1 MRRRPPRPLG
11 GQHQCGGHRV
21 LISDG
26 VPPRMS
32 FLQKKLYLAK
42 RPVFTPPT
50 LERGAARAVRMELS
64 AAECA
69 AVMADSSL
77 LFRHSAPAL
86 ETDEKGRRQ
95 PKQTTP
101 GEATATDAA
110 GGSTPLLS
118 EPPARRSKR
127 PVGEQMAGP
136 SRDESSP
143 EQSPKK
149 QKVELTARE
158 QAQLRILASVP
169 GLQPTRDARGRRKAV
184 SVDLSAHLS
193 ALVSGD
199 LAGAAHDTHLS
210 SPARDAAQSEARA
223 EGTADSEP
231 EPDHPMAET
240 GSR

>member
-1 MRRRPPRPLG
+1 MRRRPPRTLG

-21 LISDG
+21 LIS
-26 VPPRMS
+26 V
-32 FLQKKLYLAK
+32 FLK
-42 RPVFTPPT
+42 RPVFTPQT
-50 LERGAARAVRMELS
+50 LARRAVRMELS

-86 ETDEKGRRQ
+86 ETDQKGRRQ
-95 PKQTTP
+95 PEEPTP
-101 GEATATDAA
+101 ADETATNAA
-110 GGSTPLLS
+110 GGSAPPLS

-127 PVGEQMAGP
+127 PVGEQTTGP
-136 SRDESSP
+136 SSDKPSP

-149 QKVELTARE
+149 QKGLSARE

-193 ALVSGD
+193 VLVSGA

-210 SPARDAAQSEARA
+210 SPERGAAQSEARA
-223 EGTADSEP
+223 EGAADSEP
-231 EPDHPMAET
+231 EADHPMAEKC
-240 GSR
+240 SR

>member
-1 MRRRPPRPLG
+1 MRRSSRFDLRRSPTA
-11 GQHQCGGHRV
+11 HVV
-21 LISDG
+21 LT
-26 VPPRMS
+26 
-32 FLQKKLYLAK
+32 KKLYLAK

-77 LFRHSAPAL
+77 LFRHSAPTL
-86 ETDEKGRRQ
+86 ETDQKGRRQ
-95 PKQTTP
+95 PEEPTP
-101 GEATATDAA
+101 GEATAKDAA
-110 GGSTPLLS
+110 GGSTPPLS
-118 EPPARRSKR
+118 EPPVGRSKR
-127 PVGEQMAGP
+127 PVGEHTAGP
-136 SRDESSP
+136 SSDTEPSA

>member
-1 MRRRPPRPLG
+1 M
-11 GQHQCGGHRV
+11 
-21 LISDG
+21 
-26 VPPRMS
+26 
-32 FLQKKLYLAK
+32 
-42 RPVFTPPT
+42 FTPQT
-50 LERGAARAVRMELS
+50 LARAVRMELS

-86 ETDEKGRRQ
+86 ETDQKGRRQ
-95 PKQTTP
+95 PEEPTP

-110 GGSTPLLS
+110 GGSTPPLS
-118 EPPARRSKR
+118 EPVRRSKR
-127 PVGEQMAGP
+127 PVGEHTAGP
-136 SRDESSP
+136 SRDTEPSP

-193 ALVSGD
+193 VLVSGD

-210 SPARDAAQSEARA
+210 SPECGAAQSEARA
-223 EGTADSEP
+223 EGATDSEP
-231 EPDHPMAET
+231 EADHPMAEK

>member
-1 MRRRPPRPLG
+1 MSGRVIHPKLRSPRRP
-11 GQHQCGGHRV
+11 
-21 LISDG
+21 
-26 VPPRMS
+26 
-32 FLQKKLYLAK
+32 
-42 RPVFTPPT
+42 
-50 LERGAARAVRMELS
+50 RMELS
-64 AAECA
+64 AAECE

-77 LFRHSAPAL
+77 QFRHSAPAL

-110 GGSTPLLS
+110 GGSTPLQS
-118 EPPARRSKR
+118 EPPAQRSKR

-136 SRDESSP
+136 SRDTESSP

-193 ALVSGD
+193 VLVSGA

-210 SPARDAAQSEARA
+210 SSARGAAQSEARA
-223 EGTADSEP
+223 EGAADSEP
-231 EPDHPMAET
+231 EPDADRPMAEK
-240 GSR
+240 GRR

>member
-1 MRRRPPRPLG
+1 MLALPRPRVWGRVRL
-11 GQHQCGGHRV
+11 CPVALYTPNCAHR
-21 LISDG
+21 
-26 VPPRMS
+26 
-32 FLQKKLYLAK
+32 
-42 RPVFTPPT
+42 
-50 LERGAARAVRMELS
+50 AARGMELS
-64 AAECA
+64 AAECQ

-77 LFRHSAPAL
+77 QFRHSAPAL

-193 ALVSGD
+193 VLVSGA

-210 SPARDAAQSEARA
+210 SPARGAAQSEARA
-223 EGTADSEP
+223 EGAADSEP
-231 EPDHPMAET
+231 EPADADRPMAEK
-240 GSR
+240 RRR

>member
-1 MRRRPPRPLG
+1 M
-11 GQHQCGGHRV
+11 
-21 LISDG
+21 
-26 VPPRMS
+26 
-32 FLQKKLYLAK
+32 
-42 RPVFTPPT
+42 FTPQT
-50 LERGAARAVRMELS
+50 LARAVRMELS
-64 AAECA
+64 AAACA

-86 ETDEKGRRQ
+86 ETDETGRRQ

-110 GGSTPLLS
+110 GGSTPLQS

-127 PVGEQMAGP
+127 PVGEHTAGP
-136 SRDESSP
+136 SRDIESSP

-193 ALVSGD
+193 VLVSGD

-210 SPARDAAQSEARA
+210 SPECGAAQSEARA
-223 EGTADSEP
+223 EGAADSEA
-231 EPDHPMAET
+231 EPDHPMAVK

>member
-1 MRRRPPRPLG
+1 MTLL
-11 GQHQCGGHRV
+11 HS
-21 LISDG
+21 LL
-26 VPPRMS
+26 
-32 FLQKKLYLAK
+32 FLK
-42 RPVFTPPT
+42 RPVFTPQT
-50 LERGAARAVRMELS
+50 LARAVRMELS
-64 AAECA
+64 AAECV

-86 ETDEKGRRQ
+86 ETDQKGRRQ
-95 PKQTTP
+95 PEEPTP

-110 GGSTPLLS
+110 GGSTPPLS
-118 EPPARRSKR
+118 EPVRRSKR
-127 PVGEQMAGP
+127 PVGEHTAGP
-136 SRDESSP
+136 SRDTEPSP

-193 ALVSGD
+193 VLVSGD

-210 SPARDAAQSEARA
+210 SPECGAAQSEARA
-223 EGTADSEP
+223 EGAADSEA
-231 EPDHPMAET
+231 EPDHPMAVK